1 VPLTWFPGQ
10 CEFGSSRFSLIEGQ
24 SVPVFTF
31 ALKLIKFLRDADF
44 SSLFLVVIWIVFF
57 PALWLYARFYPR
69 MSSRVLFWSNE
80 GFRVAP
86 TRVRSY
92 GFCREMVKLGVDA
105 DVLTFWDHLAKYEGL
120 IPFRTTL
127 GFRTKL
133 TFRAMMAAVRSRAAI
148 IIFQRPFYEFM
159 SVVSLKLM
167 YPLGLRIWLD
177 VDDWIFDEPLTP
189 PPASITF
196 RNMLAV
202 YAAVA
207 EGSVVASLRLEE
219 EMSTYV
225 TRVEIIPT
233 YPDHTLFRTSTSEE
247 AHADR
252 VVFSWIGTLFMEQ
265 VKRDVLFLVDVLE
278 SLQDRRVV
286 FEVLGEGR
294 FLDETRR
301 EAERIAHHANVV
313 FLGWKEPDAVPAY
326 LQTIDVGLYCL
337 TTHNV
342 FCASKSPTK
351 LFEYM
356 ACGKATVSTDFGE
369 APRFIEH
376 GKTGFIAADKDGFAR
391 CCELLL
397 GDASLRRE
405 MGENARRKIETEYN
419 LESAGRTLKALLE
432 KAGEG

>member
-1 VPLTWFPGQ
+1 V
-10 CEFGSSRFSLIEGQ
+10 FS
-24 SVPVFTF
+24 F
-31 ALKLIKFLRDADF
+31 ALKLIRFVRDADF
-44 SSLFLVVIWIVFF
+44 SSLFLVLIWIVFF
-57 PALWLYARFYPR
+57 PALWLYARVYPR
-69 MSSRVLFWSNE
+69 IPSRVLFWSNE

-92 GFCREMVKLGVDA
+92 GFCREIVELGVDA

-133 TFRAMMAAVRSRAAI
+133 TFQAMMAAVRSRAGI
-148 IIFQRPFYEFM
+148 IVFQRPFYEFM

-196 RNMLAV
+196 RNMLSV
-202 YAAVA
+202 YATVA
-207 EGSVVASLRLEE
+207 EGSTVSSLRLET
-219 EMSTYV
+219 EMKKYV
-225 TRVEIIPT
+225 ARVEIIPT
-233 YPDHTLFRTSTSEE
+233 YPDPALFQNAPSEE
-247 AHADR
+247 THGDR

-265 VKRDVLFLVDVLE
+265 VSRDVLFLVEALE

-294 FLDETRR
+294 YLEETRR
-301 EAERIAHHANVV
+301 AAHQIAHHAQVV
-313 FLGWKEPDAVPAY
+313 FLGWKEPDDVPAY

-342 FCASKSPTK
+342 FCESKSPTK

-376 GKTGFIAADKDGFAR
+376 GRTGFIAATKEDFAR
-391 CCELLL
+391 CCSLLM
-397 GDASLRRE
+397 DDPHLRRE
-405 MGENARRKIETEYN
+405 MGANARRKIETEYN
-419 LESAGRTLKALLE
+419 LESAGRILKRVLE
-432 KAGEG
+432 ES